1 MSKIFWL
8 TFGFV
13 GQGLFAAR
21 FIVQWIKSEKEKK
34 SVVPIQFWYFSF
46 VGGAMLFVYVCHLR
60 DPVLILGQLS
70 GLFIYARN
78 LHLIYKE
85 KQALKNS
92 AEDLS

>member
-1 MSKIFWL
+1 MSKTFWL
-8 TFGFV
+8 TFGFI

-34 SVVPIQFWYFSF
+34 SVVPIQFWYYSF
-46 VGGAMLFVYVCHLR
+46 IGGAMLFIYVCHLR

-85 KQALKNS
+85 KKALKTQGQS
-92 AEDLS
+92 

>member
-1 MSKIFWL
+1 MNKTLWL
-8 TFGFV
+8 AFGFI

-34 SVVPIQFWYFSF
+34 SVVPIHFWYFSF
-46 VGGAMLFVYVCHLR
+46 VGGAMLFIYVCHLR

-78 LHLIYKE
+78 LQLIYKE
-85 KQALKNS
+85 KKALKHTKG
-92 AEDLS
+92 LP